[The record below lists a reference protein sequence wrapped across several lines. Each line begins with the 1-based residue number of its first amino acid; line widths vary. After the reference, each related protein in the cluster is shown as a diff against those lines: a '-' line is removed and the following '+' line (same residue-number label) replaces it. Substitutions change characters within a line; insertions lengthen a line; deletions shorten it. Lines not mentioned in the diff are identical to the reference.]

1 MAEGVLVIVVLVFEL
16 LRGSEGGRWC
26 VGECCPSY

>member
-1 MAEGVLVIVVLVFEL
+1 MAEGFLVFVVLVIGG
-16 LRGSEGGRWC
+16 GSEGGRWC